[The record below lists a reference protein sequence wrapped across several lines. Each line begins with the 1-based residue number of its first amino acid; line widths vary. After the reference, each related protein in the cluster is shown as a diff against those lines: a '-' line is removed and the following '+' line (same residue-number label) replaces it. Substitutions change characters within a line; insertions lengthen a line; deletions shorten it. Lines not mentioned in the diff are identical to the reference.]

1 MGFLAYS
8 ICFREALYRD
18 LRFFALGI
26 MPYISASII
35 MQLMTAV
42 SPTLEALKKRRVW
55 AEKNLSVHE
64 DWNPWLGTRTGV
76 GISVALE
83 SQPGLVIDPGVV

>member
-1 MGFLAYS
+1 
-8 ICFREALYRD
+8 
-18 LRFFALGI
+18 

-42 SPTLEALKKRRVW
+42 SPTLEHSKRGRVW
-55 AEKNLSVHE
+55 AEKNFSVHRIGT
-64 DWNPWLGTRTGV
+64 LVGTRTGV

-83 SQPGLVIDPGVV
+83 SQPGLVIDPGLFLDLRLLLL